1 MNKEKKYVNYEAI
14 IQCGESQTVKRS
26 KTDKPFVGRREG

>member
-1 MNKEKKYVNYEAI
+1 MNKEENYVDYKAI
-14 IQCGESQTVKRS
+14 IECGESQTVKRS